1 LGALLADTGERT
13 GGTSGFC
20 FPDISVA
27 PAPAAQLQ
35 ENAVSRKPLRTF
47 ICTVA
52 AAALGTFGTL
62 AQATFYGG
70 DFDPPTIT
78 GHFTGHFI
86 VNDVNDQ
93 CLAHSESCEIDLISL
108 VITNSGDF
116 GSGDF
121 STGQTNIAS
130 GVSFVGGLHF
140 LSVPIPLTSPFSD
153 FAFASAGFSSLAP
166 AVNCS
171 PCVQFTPDIG
181 DDFFQHHGFLA
192 NLGLFDSNNQFVSG
206 DTAIYVAAPI
216 PEPGSLGLL
225 VGGIGAAWLARRRK
239 TTA

>member
-1 LGALLADTGERT
+1 M
-13 GGTSGFC
+13 
-20 FPDISVA
+20 
-27 PAPAAQLQ
+27 
-35 ENAVSRKPLRTF
+35 SRKTLR
-47 ICTVA
+47 ILVCA
-52 AAALGTFGTL
+52 AAAASFGMFGTV

-86 VNDVNDQ
+86 VNDVNDG
-93 CLAHSESCEIDLISL
+93 CLHPDGGCQIDLISL

-116 GSGDF
+116 GVGDF

-153 FAFASAGFSSLAP
+153 FAFGGFTGPAA

-171 PCVQFTPDIG
+171 PCVQFTPTIG
-181 DDFFQHHGFLA
+181 DDFFQHHGFIA
-192 NLGLFDSNNQFVSG
+192 NLGFFDSNGQFTSG
-206 DTAIYVAAPI
+206 DTAIYVARI

-225 VGGIGAAWLARRRK
+225 VGGIGAAWLTRRRK
-239 TTA
+239 TRG

>member
-1 LGALLADTGERT
+1 M
-13 GGTSGFC
+13 
-20 FPDISVA
+20 
-27 PAPAAQLQ
+27 
-35 ENAVSRKPLRTF
+35 SRKPLRTF
-47 ICTVA
+47 ICASA

-93 CLAHSESCEIDLISL
+93 CLAGSESCQINLISL
-108 VITNSGDF
+108 MITSSDHF
-116 GSGDF
+116 GFGDF

-140 LSVPIPLTSPFSD
+140 SSVPIPLTVPFSD
-153 FAFASAGFSSLAP
+153 FEFASAGFGSLAP
-166 AVNCS
+166 AVSCN
-171 PCVQFTPDIG
+171 PCVMFTPDIG
-181 DDFFQHHGFLA
+181 DDNIFHHHGFIA
-192 NLGLFDSNNQFVSG
+192 DLFNDTVG
-206 DTAIYVAAPI
+206 DNAIYVAARI

-239 TTA
+239 TRA

>member
-1 LGALLADTGERT
+1 M
-13 GGTSGFC
+13 
-20 FPDISVA
+20 P
-27 PAPAAQLQ
+27 
-35 ENAVSRKPLRTF
+35 VSRKPLRTF
-47 ICTVA
+47 ICAAA
-52 AAALGTFGTL
+52 AAALGSFGTL

-93 CLAHSESCEIDLISL
+93 CLAGHSEGCEIDLISL

-116 GSGDF
+116 GTGDF

-130 GVSFVGGLHF
+130 NVSFVGGLHF

-153 FAFASAGFSSLAP
+153 FAFAGFSGP
-166 AVNCS
+166 AAAVDCS

-181 DDFFQHHGFLA
+181 DDFFEHHGFLA
-192 NLGLFDSNNQFVSG
+192 NLGFFDGNNQFTSG
-206 DTAIYVAAPI
+206 DTAIYVAARI

-225 VGGIGAAWLARRRK
+225 VGGIGAAWLTRRRK
-239 TTA
+239 TRA

>member
-1 LGALLADTGERT
+1 M
-13 GGTSGFC
+13 
-20 FPDISVA
+20 P
-27 PAPAAQLQ
+27 
-35 ENAVSRKPLRTF
+35 VSRKPLRTF
-47 ICTVA
+47 ICAAA

-93 CLAHSESCEIDLISL
+93 CLAGNTEGCRIDLISL
-108 VITNSGDF
+108 LITNSGDF
-116 GSGDF
+116 GSGDL

-130 GVSFVGGLHF
+130 DVSFVGGLHF
-140 LSVPIPLTSPFSD
+140 MSVPIPLSNPLS
-153 FAFASAGFSSLAP
+153 AFASAGFNSLAP

-171 PCVQFTPDIG
+171 PCVQFTPTIG
-181 DDFFQHHGFLA
+181 DDFLHHHGFIA
-192 NLGLFDSNNQFVSG
+192 DLGFFDSNNQFTSG
-206 DTAIYVAAPI
+206 DNAIYVAARI

-239 TTA
+239 TRA

>member
-1 LGALLADTGERT
+1 MSSRT
-13 GGTSGFC
+13 LRIFMC
-20 FPDISVA
+20 
-27 PAPAAQLQ
+27 AA
-35 ENAVSRKPLRTF
+35 
-47 ICTVA
+47 A
-52 AAALGTFGTL
+52 AAALGTFGTP

-70 DFDPPTIT
+70 EFDPPTIT

-93 CLAHSESCEIDLISL
+93 CLAGNSEGCEIDLISL

-116 GSGDF
+116 GTGDF

-130 GVSFVGGLHF
+130 NVSFVGGLHF

-153 FAFASAGFSSLAP
+153 FAFASAGFGSLGP

-192 NLGLFDSNNQFVSG
+192 NLGFFDSNNQFTSG
-206 DTAIYVAAPI
+206 DNAIYVAARI
-216 PEPGSLGLL
+216 PEPGSLALL
-225 VGGIGAAWLARRRK
+225 VGGIGAAWLSRRRK
-239 TTA
+239 TRG

>member
-1 LGALLADTGERT
+1 MPRKSLRILM
-13 GGTSGFC
+13 C
-20 FPDISVA
+20 
-27 PAPAAQLQ
+27 AA
-35 ENAVSRKPLRTF
+35 
-47 ICTVA
+47 A

-93 CLAHSESCEIDLISL
+93 CLAGSEGCEIDLISL

-130 GVSFVGGLHF
+130 NVSFVGGLHF
-140 LSVPIPLTSPFSD
+140 LSVPIPLSSPLT
-153 FAFASAGFSSLAP
+153 AFTFNSLAP
-166 AVNCS
+166 AVTCS
-171 PCVQFTPDIG
+171 PCVQFTPNIG
-181 DDFFQHHGFLA
+181 DDFLQHHGFLA

-206 DTAIYVAAPI
+206 DTAIYVAARI

-225 VGGIGAAWLARRRK
+225 VGGIGAAWLTRRRK
-239 TTA
+239 TRV